1 MKKVMILGAG
11 GRLGAAMARVYSRD
25 YSVVGLTRTEGDLSQ
40 PEKVCATIRAE
51 QPDTVINCA
60 AMTNVDACESE
71 RDAAQLIN
79 AQAPGA
85 VAQACADIN
94 ARMIHISTDYVFSGM
109 QKEPY
114 SETDEASPQSWYG
127 ETKLAGEQ
135 LVAAAGDKHVIARVS
150 WVFGP
155 DRDSFI
161 DKALASAVR
170 GDAVKAVAD
179 KWSSPTYTLD
189 AVRALDAF
197 LKRDEIA
204 GGTFHLCNR
213 GVCTWQDWA
222 QAAIDAARV
231 QGCPLQTVKVEPLK
245 LADITAMVAPR
256 PVYSAMNCVKLH
268 KITGFSLPDWKDAV
282 ASYVSLLIQ
291 EGRLPS

>member
-11 GRLGAAMARVYSRD
+11 GRLGAAMAREYSRD

-40 PEKVCATIRAE
+40 PEKVCATIRTE
-51 QPDTVINCA
+51 RPDTVINCA

-71 RDAAQLIN
+71 RDAAYLIN

-85 VAQACADIN
+85 VAQACAEIN

-114 SETDEASPQSWYG
+114 RETDEAAPQSWYG

-135 LVAAAGDKHVIARVS
+135 LVAAADNKHVIARVS

-161 DKALASAVR
+161 DKALASAWR

-179 KWSSPTYTLD
+179 KWSSPTYTVD
-189 AVRALDAF
+189 AARALDAF
-197 LKRDEIA
+197 LKRDEIS

-222 QAAIDAARV
+222 QAAIDAARI
-231 QGCPLQTVKVEPLK
+231 QGCPLQTAQVEPLK
-245 LADITAMVAPR
+245 LADITAMIARR
-256 PVYSAMNCVKLH
+256 PVYSAMNCEKLH
-268 KITGFSLPDWKDAV
+268 KITGYSLPNWKDAV